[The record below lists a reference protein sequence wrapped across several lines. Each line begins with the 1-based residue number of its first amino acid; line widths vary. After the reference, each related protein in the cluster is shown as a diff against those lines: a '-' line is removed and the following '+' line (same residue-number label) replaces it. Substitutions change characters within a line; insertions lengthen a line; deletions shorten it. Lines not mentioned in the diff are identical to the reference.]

1 MAEQWLGRVDA
12 DGEFSHRI
20 CFAKK
25 RL

>member
-1 MAEQWLGRVDA
+1 MAEERLGRVDA